1 MKLKMAINL
10 FIFLLSFSS
19 LTSHS
24 TRIYYQDLYKCI
36 QHGIQLY
43 QFLLCQIHLGI
54 HLEEIFSVKCLH
66 VSAVPV
72 FNLTLRVVSLM

>member
-1 MKLKMAINL
+1 MKLKMAMNF
-10 FIFLLSFSS
+10 FILLSSFSS
-19 LTSHS
+19 LTSHCI
-24 TRIYYQDLYKCI
+24 RIYYQDLYKCI

-66 VSAVPV
+66 VLAVPV
-72 FNLTLRVVSLM
+72 FHLILRLASLI